1 MLKKRAKGV
10 SVPLIC
16 EKCKKEARV
25 LYDSGGKKICKTCLN
40 LENKEINT
48 GGFSD

>member
-1 MLKKRAKGV
+1 MLKKKAKG
-10 SVPLIC
+10 SQILSTC
-16 EKCKKEARV
+16 ENCGGKFKV
-25 LYDSGGKKICKTCLN
+25 LFEKNGKKICKNCLN

>member
-1 MLKKRAKGV
+1 MLKKKAKGV
-10 SVPLIC
+10 QKDSIC
-16 EKCKKEARV
+16 EKCGKEVKV
-25 LYDSGGKKICKTCLN
+25 LYESDGKKICRNCLN